1 MTYDRLFFDYVD
13 QGAIR
18 SARIVVA
25 VLAPLLRPGS
35 VLDVGCGRGG
45 WLRVWQV
52 ATGAEICGVDGAH
65 VDRTTLHI
73 PPEAFRIA
81 DLAHRFDLGRR
92 FDLAQCLEVGE
103 HLPAA
108 AAETLVDSLAA
119 HADVILFGAAVPGQG
134 GTQHVNEQPLEYWR
148 DRFFARGYTAFDGLR
163 PRIAADTGVEPWY
176 RFNPL
181 LYANA
186 ALLRDAVPTGRLADY
201 APLSWRLRRAV
212 VRHLPVPVVDQLARA
227 NAALV
232 RRRGRPA

>member
-1 MTYDRLFFDYVD
+1 VD

-18 SARIVVA
+18 SAEIVVA
-25 VLAPLLRPGS
+25 VLAPLLRPSS

-45 WLRVWQV
+45 WLQAWQV

-65 VDRTTLHI
+65 VDRAMLHI

-81 DLAHRFDLGRR
+81 DLAQRFNLGRR

-108 AAETLVDSLAA
+108 AAERLVDSLTA

-134 GTQHVNEQPLEYWR
+134 GTQHVNEQPMEYWR
-148 DRFFARGYTAFDGLR
+148 NRFLARGYTAYDALR
-163 PRIAADTGVEPWY
+163 PRIAGNTAVEPWY

-186 ALLRDAVPTGRLADY
+186 AGQMRLPAQEVREAVPAGRLAEY
-201 APLSWRLRRAV
+201 APLSWRLRRVSTAE
-212 VRHLPVPVVDQLARA
+212 QNQASG
-227 NAALV
+227 AA
-232 RRRGRPA
+232 